1 VSYVP
6 LDIFR
11 FDQKVSLKH
20 LLQSKLF
27 ICICS
32 INIVLIYI
40 CTYWAHTR
48 HLVTILTGSLFMT
61 PPPKY
66 AMPDPGFWAAGAP
79 LCYVVQKP
87 GSASPAV
94 SGLEVLPIL

>member
-1 VSYVP
+1 MFNKYSFNLY
-6 LDIFR
+6 LYILGTYKTSCHN
-11 FDQKVSLKH
+11 FDRISL
-20 LLQSKLF
+20 
-27 ICICS
+27 
-32 INIVLIYI
+32 YD
-40 CTYWAHTR
+40 
-48 HLVTILTGSLFMT
+48 